1 MPEGRTPK
9 SFSARSFAEN
19 FDEDAIKNAVR
30 YCRALGVKTYMT
42 VNIQLSDRELGEA
55 AETIFRAYRYG
66 IDAFIVA
73 DVGLANYVHTVCP
86 EIELHASTQATGLYG
101 VETYGDEKCE
111 KRRYKH
117 RRHADEHRIFKAHQ
131 KALIFDNLCK
141 ISDAELKNLS
151 ADGFKTAVIFEKR
164 HAHGVYYGPHRE
176 NKQQD
181 YRRPEIEPRFPLLF
195 AFDHFYTSK

>member
-1 MPEGRTPK
+1 MP
-9 SFSARSFAEN
+9 AEK
-19 FDEDAIKNAVR
+19 FDYVVYDTCGNDDVVSL
-30 YCRALGVKTYMT
+30 C
-42 VNIQLSDRELGEA
+42 
-55 AETIFRAYRYG
+55 AE
-66 IDAFIVA
+66 VA
-73 DVGLANYVHTVCP
+73 DDVEHCGEHHTDCDRICYVRKEEYC
-86 EIELHASTQATGLYG
+86 LQYLLKGLYG

-181 YRRPEIEPRFPLLF
+181 YRRREIEPRFPLLF